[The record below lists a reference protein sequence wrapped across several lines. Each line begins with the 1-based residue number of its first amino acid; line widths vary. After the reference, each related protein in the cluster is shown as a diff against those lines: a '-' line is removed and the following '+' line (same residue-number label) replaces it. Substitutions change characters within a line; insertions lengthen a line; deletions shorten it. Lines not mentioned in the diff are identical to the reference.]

1 MSRLNELSN
10 LSGRTALVTGSSG
23 GLGHIFSETLAELGC
38 NLILVDLPGLD
49 NKEKISDLKKK
60 WGIKIE
66 YISCNLEYQEQR
78 LKLISKILD
87 SGIALNVLVNN
98 ASLVGSSKLEG
109 WSVKFE
115 NQSVEAWQKAMEV
128 NLTSVFEIS
137 QGLLP
142 LLKKSQGAS
151 IVNISSIYGLY
162 GPDWRLYE
170 NTNMANPAAY
180 SVAKSGL
187 IGLTRWLATTIAPDV
202 RVNAI
207 APGGIFRNQPDE
219 FVKKYSSKTPLERM
233 ATEDDF
239 RGIIQFLASD
249 LSSYVTGQVI
259 SVDGGFGVW

>member
-49 NKEKISDLKKK
+49 NKDKISDLKKK
-60 WGIKIE
+60 WGIEIE

-109 WSVKFE
+109 WSVIFE
-115 NQSVEAWQKAMEV
+115 NQSVEAWQKAIEV

-142 LLKKSQGAS
+142 LLRKSQGAN

-180 SVAKSGL
+180 SVTKSGL

>member
-60 WGIKIE
+60 WGIEIE

-87 SGIALNVLVNN
+87 SGIAINVLVNN

-115 NQSVEAWQKAMEV
+115 NQSVEAWQKAIEV

-142 LLKKSQGAS
+142 LLRKSQGAN

-180 SVAKSGL
+180 SVTKSGL

>member
-10 LSGRTALVTGSSG
+10 LSGRTALITGASG
-23 GLGHIFSETLAELGC
+23 RLGQIFSETLAELGC

-49 NKEKISDLKKK
+49 NEGNMADFKKM
-60 WGIKIE
+60 WGIEIE
-66 YISCNLEYQEQR
+66 YISCNLEFQEQR
-78 LKLISKILD
+78 VKLISKILD

-98 ASLVGSSKLEG
+98 ASLVGSSELEG

-142 LLKKSQGAS
+142 LLRKSQGAN

-170 NTNMANPAAY
+170 STNMANPAAY
-180 SVAKSGL
+180 SVTKSGL

-219 FVKKYSSKTPLERM
+219 FVKKYSSKTPLGRM

-239 RGIIQFLASD
+239 RGILQFLASD

>member
-142 LLKKSQGAS
+142 LLRKSQGAN

-180 SVAKSGL
+180 SVTKSGL

>member
-142 LLKKSQGAS
+142 LLRKSQGAN

-170 NTNMANPAAY
+170 NTNMATPAAY
-180 SVAKSGL
+180 SVTKSGL

>member
-10 LSGRTALVTGSSG
+10 LSGRTALITGASG
-23 GLGHIFSETLAELGC
+23 RLGQIFSETLAELGC

-49 NKEKISDLKKK
+49 NKEKISDLKKM
-60 WGIKIE
+60 WGIEIE
-66 YISCNLEYQEQR
+66 FISCNLELQEQR
-78 LKLISKILD
+78 VKLISKILD

-98 ASLVGSSKLEG
+98 ASLVSSSKLEG

-142 LLKKSQGAS
+142 LLRKSQGAN

-180 SVAKSGL
+180 SVTKSGL
-187 IGLTRWLATTIAPDV
+187 IGLTRWLATTTAPDV

-219 FVKKYSSKTPLERM
+219 FVKKYSSKTPLGRM

-239 RGIIQFLASD
+239 RGILQFLASD

>member
-10 LSGRTALVTGSSG
+10 LSGRTALITGASG
-23 GLGHIFSETLAELGC
+23 RLGQIFSETLAELGC

-49 NKEKISDLKKK
+49 NKEEISDLKKM
-60 WGIKIE
+60 WGIEIE
-66 YISCNLEYQEQR
+66 YISCNLEFQEQR

-87 SGIALNVLVNN
+87 SGFALNVLVNN

-115 NQSVEAWQKAMEV
+115 NQSVETWQKAMEV
-128 NLTSVFEIS
+128 NLTSVFELS

-142 LLKKSQGAS
+142 LLRKSQGAN

-180 SVAKSGL
+180 SVTKSGL
-187 IGLTRWLATTIAPDV
+187 IGLTRWLATTISPDV

-219 FVKKYSSKTPLERM
+219 FVKKYSSKTPLGRM

-239 RGIIQFLASD
+239 RGILQFLASD

>member
-10 LSGRTALVTGSSG
+10 LSGRTALITGASG
-23 GLGHIFSETLAELGC
+23 RLGQIFSETLAELGC

-49 NKEKISDLKKK
+49 NEGNMADFKKM
-60 WGIKIE
+60 WGIEIE
-66 YISCNLEYQEQR
+66 YISCNLEFQEQR
-78 LKLISKILD
+78 VKLISKILD

-98 ASLVGSSKLEG
+98 ASLVGSSELEG

-142 LLKKSQGAS
+142 LLRKSQGAN

-180 SVAKSGL
+180 SVTKSGL
-187 IGLTRWLATTIAPDV
+187 IGLTRWLATTTAPDV

-219 FVKKYSSKTPLERM
+219 FVKKYSSKTPLGRM

-239 RGIIQFLASD
+239 RGILQFLASD

>member
-10 LSGRTALVTGSSG
+10 LSGRTALITGASG
-23 GLGHIFSETLAELGC
+23 RLGQIFSETLAELGC
-38 NLILVDLPGLD
+38 NLILVDLPELD
-49 NKEKISDLKKK
+49 NKGKMADLKKM
-60 WGIKIE
+60 WGIEIE
-66 YISCNLEYQEQR
+66 YISCNLEFQEQR
-78 LKLISKILD
+78 VKLISKILD

-98 ASLVGSSKLEG
+98 ASLVGSSELEG

-142 LLKKSQGAS
+142 LLRKSQGAN

-180 SVAKSGL
+180 SVTKSGL

-219 FVKKYSSKTPLERM
+219 FVKKYSSKTPLGRM

-239 RGIIQFLASD
+239 RGILQFLASD

>member
-10 LSGRTALVTGSSG
+10 LSGRTALITGASG
-23 GLGHIFSETLAELGC
+23 RLGQIFSETLAELGC

-49 NKEKISDLKKK
+49 NEGNMADFKKM
-60 WGIKIE
+60 WGIEIE
-66 YISCNLEYQEQR
+66 YISCNLEFQEQR
-78 LKLISKILD
+78 VKLISKILD

-98 ASLVGSSKLEG
+98 ASLVGSSELEG

-142 LLKKSQGAS
+142 LLRKSQGAN

-180 SVAKSGL
+180 SVTKSGL
-187 IGLTRWLATTIAPDV
+187 IGLTRWLATTTAPDV

-219 FVKKYSSKTPLERM
+219 FVKKYSSKTPLGRM

-239 RGIIQFLASD
+239 RGILQFLASD

-259 SVDGGFGVW
+259 SVDGGFGIW

>member
-10 LSGRTALVTGSSG
+10 LSGRTALITGASG
-23 GLGHIFSETLAELGC
+23 RLGQIFSETLAELGC

-49 NKEKISDLKKK
+49 NKEEISDLKKM
-60 WGIKIE
+60 WGIEIE
-66 YISCNLEYQEQR
+66 YISCNLEFQEQR

-87 SGIALNVLVNN
+87 SGFALNVLVNN

-115 NQSVEAWQKAMEV
+115 NQSVETWQKAMEV
-128 NLTSVFEIS
+128 NLTSVFELS

-142 LLKKSQGAS
+142 LLRKSQGAN

-180 SVAKSGL
+180 SVTKSGL
-187 IGLTRWLATTIAPDV
+187 IGLTRWLATTISPDV

-219 FVKKYSSKTPLERM
+219 FVKKYSSKTPLGRM

-239 RGIIQFLASD
+239 RGILQFLASD

-259 SVDGGFGVW
+259 SVDGGFGIW

>member
-10 LSGRTALVTGSSG
+10 LSGRTALITGASG
-23 GLGHIFSETLAELGC
+23 RLGQIFSETLAELGC

-49 NKEKISDLKKK
+49 NEGNMADFKKM
-60 WGIKIE
+60 WGIEIE
-66 YISCNLEYQEQR
+66 YISCNLEFQEQR
-78 LKLISKILD
+78 VKLISKILD

-98 ASLVGSSKLEG
+98 ASLVGSSELEG

-142 LLKKSQGAS
+142 LLRKSQGAN

-180 SVAKSGL
+180 SVTKSGL
-187 IGLTRWLATTIAPDV
+187 IGLTRWLATTTAPDV

-219 FVKKYSSKTPLERM
+219 FVKKYSSKTPLGRM
-233 ATEDDF
+233 ATEDDY
-239 RGIIQFLASD
+239 RGILQFLASD